1 MRRTVVLSPDAVRQF
16 RKLRAAERARVRDAM
31 EASLANDDALVE
43 TRNRFR
49 LRRPSDAAEFEL
61 RVGDVRAFYRV
72 AGTEVQVV
80 LIGRKRRNH
89 VVIDG
94 KRFVL

>member
-1 MRRTVVLSPDAVRQF
+1 VLSPDAVRQF

-31 EASLANDDALVE
+31 EASLANEDALVE
-43 TRNRFR
+43 MKNRFR
-49 LRRPSDAAEFEL
+49 LRRPSEAAEFEL
-61 RVGDVRAFYRV
+61 RVGDVRVFYRI

-80 LIGRKRRNH
+80 LIGKKQGNS

-94 KRFVL
+94 KRFIL

>member
-1 MRRTVVLSPDAVRQF
+1 VVLSPDAGRQF
-16 RKLRAAERARVRDAM
+16 RRLRAIERARLRDAM
-31 EASLANDDALVE
+31 EARLGKEGALVQ

-49 LRRPSDAAEFEL
+49 LRRPSEMAEFEL
-61 RVGDVRAFYRV
+61 RVGELRVFYRV
-72 AGTEVQVV
+72 ARTQVQVV
-80 LIGRKRRNH
+80 VIGKKRGDS

>member
-1 MRRTVVLSPDAVRQF
+1 
-16 RKLRAAERARVRDAM
+16 M

-43 TRNRFR
+43 TRSRFR

-61 RVGDVRAFYRV
+61 RIGDVRAFYRV
-72 AGTEVQVV
+72 AGTEVRVV
-80 LIGRKRRNH
+80 LIGRKRRNN

>member
-1 MRRTVVLSPDAVRQF
+1 
-16 RKLRAAERARVRDAM
+16 M

-43 TRNRFR
+43 TRNRLR
-49 LRRPSDAAEFEL
+49 LRRASEAAEFEL
-61 RVGDVRAFYRV
+61 RVGDVRVFYRV

-80 LIGRKRRNH
+80 LMGKKRGNS

-94 KRFVL
+94 KRFIV

>member
-1 MRRTVVLSPDAVRQF
+1 MLSPDAVRQF

-43 TRNRFR
+43 TRNRLR
-49 LRRPSDAAEFEL
+49 LRRASEAAEFEL
-61 RVGDVRAFYRV
+61 RVGDVRVFYRV

-80 LIGRKRRNH
+80 LMGKKRGNS

-94 KRFVL
+94 KRFIV